1 MKHWLLIGVL
11 FLCHGMFSKGLCQNS
26 IIMTVRGPIPAAQ
39 MGKTLIHEHILVDF
53 IGADSIS
60 PSRWDKEQVLD
71 TVSPYAEEI
80 VSFDINTLIECTPAY
95 LGRDPELLLTLS
107 KESGLN
113 ILTNTGYYG
122 AVNNKYLPEKAFD
135 LSVEELAAIWIA
147 EWDSGIENT
156 GIKPGFIKIGV
167 NSDSLSDMHQK
178 LIRAAGLTHKQTGLT
193 IASHTGPYIPASQQV
208 ALLKEIGVHPSAFI
222 WVHAQN
228 ENNMENYLQLAREG
242 AWISLDGIQPSNQA
256 EYLKKLKF
264 LKERGHLDQILIS
277 HDGGWYSPG
286 EENGGNFREYTTI
299 SREFIPLL
307 LENGFTKAD
316 IRQLLVANPAK
327 AFSIGKKLSK
337 ND

>member
-1 MKHWLLIGVL
+1 
-11 FLCHGMFSKGLCQNS
+11 
-26 IIMTVRGPIPAAQ
+26 MTVKGPIPAAQ
-39 MGKTLIHEHILVDF
+39 MGRTLIHEHILVDF

-60 PSRWDKEQVLD
+60 SSRWDKEEVLEI
-71 TVSPYAEEI
+71 VGPYAEELAA
-80 VSFDINTLIECTPAY
+80 FDINTLIECTPAY

-107 KESGLN
+107 EKSGVQ

-135 LSVEELAAIWIA
+135 LSEKELAAIWIA
-147 EWDSGIENT
+147 EWEFGIEDT

-167 NSDSLSDMHQK
+167 NSDSLSGMHQK

-193 IASHTGPYIPASQQV
+193 IASHTGPYIPARQQV
-208 ALLKEIGVHPSAFI
+208 EQLKEIGVHPAAFI

-228 ENNMENYLQLAREG
+228 ERNMENYSLLAQEG
-242 AWISLDGIQPSNQA
+242 VWISLDGIQPSNQM
-256 EYLKKLKF
+256 EYLEKLKF
-264 LKERGHLDQILIS
+264 LKENGYLDQILIS

-307 LENGFTKAD
+307 LANGFTKAD
-316 IRQLLVANPAK
+316 IRQLLVTNPAK

-337 ND
+337 SD